1 MIWGHFDPFHP
12 SPVCN
17 GGGSKMAGFEV
28 KIRSQWQGQAGSLE
42 STWKL
47 FISSN
52 HFYINRKG

>member
-1 MIWGHFDPFHP
+1 MIKGRFDPCHP
-12 SPVCN
+12 PCL
-17 GGGSKMAGFEV
+17 GTGGSKMADFEV

-52 HFYINRKG
+52 HIYINRKT

>member
-1 MIWGHFDPFHP
+1 MIWGHFDPCHP
-12 SPVCN
+12 SPV
-17 GGGSKMAGFEV
+17 GTGGSKMADFEV

-52 HFYINRKG
+52 HIYINKKT